1 MGKLT
6 KEIVGMEKMIY
17 EYGNKNV
24 AKYANISDGTK
35 KQRIKAL
42 EKLVAESQKSID
54 TVKNIVQKNQMAQGA
69 IQDTIDMSQE
79 VADYEAQNYHKAQR
93 GEDGDYAHTKEMSN
107 AQIMQHNKN
116 QFAETDNQLDK
127 ISAIVGQIAHE
138 NENFRDEVKLQN
150 KMLDK
155 VNEDIDANIDQMVKL
170 DSKLKK
176 LLAKGSICWL
186 WMFVILELAVLVTI
200 LILMSS

>member
-17 EYGNKNV
+17 EYGNQNV
-24 AKYANISDGTK
+24 AKYANISDSTK

-138 NENFRDEVKLQN
+138 NENFRDEVQLQN

-155 VNEDIDANIDQMVKL
+155 VNEDIDANID
-170 DSKLKK
+170 
-176 LLAKGSICWL
+176 
-186 WMFVILELAVLVTI
+186 
-200 LILMSS
+200 